1 MDEFKLKAL
10 IASEIQTSMGY
21 LGGELTEQRTK
32 SLEYYFGEPFG
43 NEQDGRSQVISTD
56 VADTIESIL
65 PTIMRTF
72 TASPKAVQCVGNKPG
87 DEAAAKQATDYLN
100 HVFYKDNP
108 GFTLM
113 YTFFKDALLQ
123 KNGIMKI
130 YWDDSLDVERSTY
143 AGLTDDEFAML
154 VADPEVKVLEHTEYD
169 IDDEEAL
176 KEAAD
181 YIEAQGMPSDVQSSG
196 KMHDVVVNRMNKKG
210 QVRIENVPPEEFLIA
225 RNAKTIEDA
234 HFTAHRKYITRSELV
249 EMGFDVD
256 EVKSLPTDNDQRYSE
271 ERTARYEDLD
281 YNSLNRHTASDSANE
296 QILIYE
302 CYIKIDEDEDGIA
315 ELRKVTV
322 AGDSSYKILDN
333 VPFDRQPFVSVT
345 PILVPHRFYGRSVSE
360 LVEDVQLVK
369 STIMRQLL
377 DNMYLTNNNRIAV
390 MDGQV
395 NIDDLLT
402 NRPGGIVRTKQPPQS
417 VIQPLQSQPLNQ
429 QAMPLLEYLD
439 VVREQRTG
447 ITRYS
452 QGMDADSLNKTAS
465 GINQILTQAQLRV
478 ELICRV
484 FAETGVKE
492 LFKKLL
498 ETVIKHETKEKI
510 IRVNEQYVTMM
521 PMEWVNRCN
530 VDIQVGLGTGSK
542 EQELVILNNILERQ
556 LQAINLQKSAAG
568 PMVNLRNVHNTLT
581 KLVEA
586 AGLKNVETYFTDPI
600 IGAQQMP
607 PPQQPPP
614 TEFEKVTLAQ
624 VQGENQRKI
633 LDMQVKEK
641 ELDLKTQQMVLEF
654 ETRIKELEAKYQVQ
668 FDSNAIKREAMTT
681 NKGGQSPQLGDI
693 GDETQRQ
700 QQTFFN
706 PNDSR

>member
-302 CYIKIDEDEDGIA
+302 CYIKLDEDEDGIA

-614 TEFEKVTLAQ
+614 TQFEKVTLAQ

-668 FDSNAIKREAMTT
+668 FDSNAIKREAMST

>member
-1 MDEFKLKAL
+1 MDEYKLKAL

-43 NEQDGRSQVISTD
+43 NEQDGRSQVVSTD

-72 TASPKAVQCVGNKPG
+72 TASPKAVQCIGNKPG

-130 YWDDSLDVERSTY
+130 FWDDSLDVERSTY
-143 AGLTDDEFAML
+143 QGLTDDEFAML
-154 VADPEVKVLEHTEYD
+154 IADPEVKVLEHTEYD

-181 YIEAQGMPSDVQSSG
+181 YIEAQGMPADVQSSG
-196 KMHDVVVNRMNKKG
+196 KMHDVVVNRMKKKG

-249 EMGFDVD
+249 EMGFDPE
-256 EVKSLPTDNDQRYSE
+256 EVKALPTDNDQRYSE
-271 ERTARYEDLD
+271 ERTTRYEDLD
-281 YNSLNRHTASDSANE
+281 YNSLNRHTASDTANE

-447 ITRYS
+447 VTRYS
-452 QGMDADSLNKTAS
+452 QGMDSDSLNKTAS

-492 LFKKLL
+492 LFKKIL
-498 ETVIKHETKEKI
+498 ETVIKYETKEKI
-510 IRVNEQYVTMM
+510 IRVNEQYVAMM
-521 PMEWVNRCN
+521 PMEWINRCN

-542 EQELVILNNILERQ
+542 EQELAILNNILERQ

-586 AGLKNVETYFTDPI
+586 AGLKNVDTYFTDPI

-607 PPQQPPP
+607 APQPPPP

-641 ELDLKTQQMVLEF
+641 EIDLKTQQMVLEF

-668 FDSNAIKREAMTT
+668 FDSNAIKREAMNT

-706 PNDSR
+706 PNNSR

>member
-1 MDEFKLKAL
+1 MDEYKLKAL

-130 YWDDSLDVERSTY
+130 FWDDSLDVERSTY
-143 AGLTDDEFAML
+143 EGLTDDEFAML

-181 YIEAQGMPSDVQSSG
+181 YIEAQGMPAGVQSSG

-225 RNAKTIEDA
+225 RNAKTIEEA

-249 EMGFDVD
+249 EMGFDVE

-271 ERTARYEDLD
+271 ERTTRYEDLD
-281 YNSLNRHTASDSANE
+281 YNSLNRHSTSDTANE

-302 CYIKIDEDEDGIA
+302 CYIKLDEDEDGIA

-377 DNMYLTNNNRIAV
+377 DNMYLTNNNRVAV

-521 PMEWVNRCN
+521 PMEWINRCN

-600 IGAQQMP
+600 IGASQMP
-607 PPQQPPP
+607 PPQPPPP

-641 ELDLKTQQMVLEF
+641 EIDLKTQQMILEF

-668 FDSNAIKREAMTT
+668 FDSNAIKREAMTS
-681 NKGGQSPQLGDI
+681 KSDGQTPQLGDI
-693 GDETQRQ
+693 GEETQRQ

-706 PNDSR
+706 PNNSR

>member
-1 MDEFKLKAL
+1 MDEYKLKAL

-281 YNSLNRHTASDSANE
+281 YNSLNRHTASDTANE

-302 CYIKIDEDEDGIA
+302 CYIKLDEDEDGIA

-498 ETVIKHETKEKI
+498 ETVIKYETKEKI

-600 IGAQQMP
+600 IGASQMP
-607 PPQQPPP
+607 PPQPPPP

-641 ELDLKTQQMVLEF
+641 ELDLKTQQMILEF

-668 FDSNAIKREAMTT
+668 FDSNAIKREAMTS
-681 NKGGQSPQLGDI
+681 KSDGQTPQLGDI
-693 GDETQRQ
+693 GEETQRQ

>member
-1 MDEFKLKAL
+1 MDEYKLKAL

>member
-1 MDEFKLKAL
+1 MDEFKLKAM
-10 IASEIQTSMGY
+10 ISSEIQTSMGY

-43 NEQDGRSQVISTD
+43 NEQDGRSQVVSTD

-72 TASPKAVQCVGNKPG
+72 TASPKAVQCIGNKPG
-87 DEAAAKQATDYLN
+87 DEEAAKQATDYLN

-108 GFTLM
+108 GFTLL

-130 YWDDSLDVERSTY
+130 FWDDSLDVERSTY
-143 AGLTDDEFAML
+143 SGLTDDEFAML

-169 IDDEEAL
+169 IDDEKAL

-181 YIEAQGMPSDVQSSG
+181 YIEAQGMPADVKSSG

-225 RNAKTIEDA
+225 RNAKTIEDS

-249 EMGFDVD
+249 EMGFDAE
-256 EVKSLPTDNDQRYSE
+256 EVKGLPTDNDQRYSQ

-281 YNSLNRHTASDSANE
+281 YNSLNRHTSSDSANE

-447 ITRYS
+447 VTRYS

-498 ETVIKHETKEKI
+498 ETVIKYETKEKI

-521 PMEWVNRCN
+521 PMEWINKCN

-542 EQELVILNNILERQ
+542 EQELAILNNILERQ

-586 AGLKNVETYFTDPI
+586 AGLKNVETFFTDPI

-641 ELDLKTQQMVLEF
+641 EIDLKTQQMILEF

-668 FDSNAIKREAMTT
+668 FDSNAIKREAMTV
-681 NKGGQSPQLGDI
+681 KSVGQTPQLGDI
-693 GDETQRQ
+693 GQETQRQ
-700 QQTFFN
+700 QKTFFN
-706 PNDSR
+706 PNNSR

>member
-1 MDEFKLKAL
+1 MDDQKLKAM
-10 IASEIQTSMGY
+10 IASEIQTAMGY

-32 SLEYYFGEPFG
+32 SLEYYFAEPFG
-43 NEQDGRSQVISTD
+43 NEQDGRSQVVSTD
-56 VADTIESIL
+56 VSDTIESIL

-72 TASPKAVQCVGNKPG
+72 TASPRAVQATANKPG

-108 GFTLM
+108 GFTIL

-123 KNGIMKI
+123 KNGILKV

-143 AGLTDDEFAML
+143 EGLTDDEFAL
-154 VADPEVKVLEHTEYD
+154 LLADPEVKVLEHTEYE
-169 IDDEEAL
+169 IDNEEAL
-176 KEAAD
+176 A
-181 YIEAQGMPSDVQSSG
+181 EAQKFIMDRGMPGDIKSSG
-196 KMHDVVVNRMNKKG
+196 KLHDVVVNRMNKKG
-210 QVRIENVPPEEFLIA
+210 QVRIENVPPEEFLIS
-225 RNAKTIEDA
+225 RSAKTIEDA
-234 HFTAHRKYITRSELV
+234 HFTAHRKFITRSELV
-249 EMGFDVD
+249 EMGFDP
-256 EVKSLPTDNDQRYSE
+256 EIVKNLPTDNDQRYSE
-271 ERTARYEDLD
+271 ERTARYDDLD
-281 YNSLNRHTASDSANE
+281 YNSLNEHSTAEKANE
-296 QILIYE
+296 EILIYE
-302 CYIKIDEDEDGIA
+302 CYIKLDEDEDGIA

-322 AGDSSYKILDN
+322 AGDSSYNILDN
-333 VPFDRQPFVSVT
+333 VPYDRNPFVTIT

-360 LVEDVQLVK
+360 LVEDVQLIK

-377 DNMYLTNNNRIAV
+377 DNMYLTNNNRVAI

-402 NRPGGIVRTKQPPQS
+402 NRPGGVVRTKQPPQS

-484 FAETGVKE
+484 FAETGIKE
-492 LFKKLL
+492 LFNKLL
-498 ETVIKHETKEKI
+498 EVVIKYETKEKI

-521 PMEWVNRCN
+521 PMEWANKCN
-530 VDIQVGLGTGSK
+530 INVQVGLGTGSK

-586 AGLKNVETYFTDPI
+586 AGLKNVETYFTDPV
-600 IGAQQMP
+600 IGAAQMP
-607 PPQQPPP
+607 PPRPPQP

-633 LDMQVKEK
+633 LDTQIKER
-641 ELDLKTQQMVLEF
+641 ELELKTQEMILNF
-654 ETRIKELEAKYQVQ
+654 ETRIKELEAKYQMSI
-668 FDSNAIKREAMTT
+668 DSNAIKRESELQKKEPT
-681 NKGGQSPQLGDI
+681 NQLGDI
-693 GDETQRQ
+693 GQETVRQ
-700 QQTFFN
+700 QQQFFDPKN
-706 PNDSR
+706 Q

>member
-395 NIDDLLT
+395 NIYAL
-402 NRPGGIVRTKQPPQS
+402 
-417 VIQPLQSQPLNQ
+417 
-429 QAMPLLEYLD
+429 
-439 VVREQRTG
+439 
-447 ITRYS
+447 
-452 QGMDADSLNKTAS
+452 
-465 GINQILTQAQLRV
+465 
-478 ELICRV
+478 
-484 FAETGVKE
+484 
-492 LFKKLL
+492 
-498 ETVIKHETKEKI
+498 
-510 IRVNEQYVTMM
+510 
-521 PMEWVNRCN
+521 
-530 VDIQVGLGTGSK
+530 
-542 EQELVILNNILERQ
+542 
-556 LQAINLQKSAAG
+556 
-568 PMVNLRNVHNTLT
+568 
-581 KLVEA
+581 
-586 AGLKNVETYFTDPI
+586 
-600 IGAQQMP
+600 
-607 PPQQPPP
+607 
-614 TEFEKVTLAQ
+614 
-624 VQGENQRKI
+624 
-633 LDMQVKEK
+633 
-641 ELDLKTQQMVLEF
+641 
-654 ETRIKELEAKYQVQ
+654 
-668 FDSNAIKREAMTT
+668 
-681 NKGGQSPQLGDI
+681 
-693 GDETQRQ
+693 
-700 QQTFFN
+700 
-706 PNDSR
+706 

>member
-1 MDEFKLKAL
+1 MDEHKLKAL

-65 PTIMRTF
+65 PTIMRTC

-130 YWDDSLDVERSTY
+130 FWDDSLDVERSTY
-143 AGLTDDEFAML
+143 EGLTDDEFAML

-181 YIEAQGMPSDVQSSG
+181 FIEAQGMPADVQSSG

-225 RNAKTIEDA
+225 RNAKTIEEA

-249 EMGFDVD
+249 EMGFDVE
-256 EVKSLPTDNDQRYSE
+256 EVKGLPTDNDQRYSE
-271 ERTARYEDLD
+271 ERTTRYEDLD
-281 YNSLNRHTASDSANE
+281 YNSLNRHSTSDTANE

-302 CYIKIDEDEDGIA
+302 CYIKLDEDEDGIA

-377 DNMYLTNNNRIAV
+377 DNMYLTNNNRVAV

-521 PMEWVNRCN
+521 PMEWINRCN

-600 IGAQQMP
+600 VGASQMP
-607 PPQQPPP
+607 PPQPPPP

-641 ELDLKTQQMVLEF
+641 ELDLKTQQMILEF

-668 FDSNAIKREAMTT
+668 FDSNAIKREAMTS
-681 NKGGQSPQLGDI
+681 KSDGQTPQLGDI
-693 GDETQRQ
+693 GEETQRQ

-706 PNDSR
+706 PNNSR

>member
-1 MDEFKLKAL
+1 MDEYKLKAL

-225 RNAKTIEDA
+225 RNAKTIEEA

-249 EMGFDVD
+249 EMGFDVE
-256 EVKSLPTDNDQRYSE
+256 EVKGLPTDNDQRYSE
-271 ERTARYEDLD
+271 ERTTRYEDLD
-281 YNSLNRHTASDSANE
+281 YNSLNRHSTSDTANE

-302 CYIKIDEDEDGIA
+302 CYIKLDEDEDGIA

-377 DNMYLTNNNRIAV
+377 DNMYLTNNNRVAV

-521 PMEWVNRCN
+521 PMEWINRCN

-600 IGAQQMP
+600 IGASQMP
-607 PPQQPPP
+607 PPQPPPP

-641 ELDLKTQQMVLEF
+641 ELDLKTQQMILEF

-668 FDSNAIKREAMTT
+668 FDSNAIKREAMTS
-681 NKGGQSPQLGDI
+681 KSDGQTPQLGDI
-693 GDETQRQ
+693 GEETQRQ

>member
-1 MDEFKLKAL
+1 MDEHKLKAL

-130 YWDDSLDVERSTY
+130 FWDDSLDVERSTY
-143 AGLTDDEFAML
+143 EGLTDDEFAML

-181 YIEAQGMPSDVQSSG
+181 FIEAQGMPAGVQSSG

-225 RNAKTIEDA
+225 RNAKTIEEA

-249 EMGFDVD
+249 EMGFDVE
-256 EVKSLPTDNDQRYSE
+256 EVKGLPTDNDQRYSE
-271 ERTARYEDLD
+271 ERTTRYEDLD
-281 YNSLNRHTASDSANE
+281 YNSLNRHSTSDTAND

-302 CYIKIDEDEDGIA
+302 CYIKLDEDEDGIA

-377 DNMYLTNNNRIAV
+377 DNMYLTNNNRVAV

-521 PMEWVNRCN
+521 PMEWINRCN

-600 IGAQQMP
+600 VGASQMP

-668 FDSNAIKREAMTT
+668 FDSNAIKREAMAP
-681 NKGGQSPQLGDI
+681 KSDGQTPQLGDI
-693 GDETQRQ
+693 GEETQRQ

-706 PNDSR
+706 PNNSR

>member
-1 MDEFKLKAL
+1 MDEYKLKAL

-43 NEQDGRSQVISTD
+43 NEQDGRSQVVSTD

-72 TASPKAVQCVGNKPG
+72 TASPKAVQCIGNKPG

-130 YWDDSLDVERSTY
+130 FWDDSLDVERSTY
-143 AGLTDDEFAML
+143 QGLTDDEFAML
-154 VADPEVKVLEHTEYD
+154 VADPEIKVLEHTEYD

-176 KEAAD
+176 KEASD
-181 YIEAQGMPSDVQSSG
+181 FIEAQGMPADVQSSG

-225 RNAKTIEDA
+225 RNAKTIEES
-234 HFTAHRKYITRSELV
+234 HFIAHRKYITRSELV
-249 EMGFDVD
+249 EMGFDPE

-271 ERTARYEDLD
+271 ERTTRYEDLD

-302 CYIKIDEDEDGIA
+302 CYIKLDEDEDGIA

-377 DNMYLTNNNRIAV
+377 DNMYLTNNNRVAV

-439 VVREQRTG
+439 IVREQRTG
-447 ITRYS
+447 VTRYS

-542 EQELVILNNILERQ
+542 EQELAILNNILERQ

-586 AGLKNVETYFTDPI
+586 AGLKNVETFFTDPI
-600 IGAQQMP
+600 VGAQQMP
-607 PPQQPPP
+607 PPQPPPP

-641 ELDLKTQQMVLEF
+641 EIDLKTQQMILEF

-668 FDSNAIKREAMTT
+668 FDSNAIKREAMTS
-681 NKGGQSPQLGDI
+681 KSGGQSAQLGDI

-700 QQTFFN
+700 QKTFFN
-706 PNDSR
+706 PNNT

>member
-1 MDEFKLKAL
+1 MDEHKLKAL

-130 YWDDSLDVERSTY
+130 FWDDSLDVERSTY
-143 AGLTDDEFAML
+143 EGLTDDEFAML

-181 YIEAQGMPSDVQSSG
+181 FIEAQGMPADVQSSG

-225 RNAKTIEDA
+225 RNAKTIEEA

-249 EMGFDVD
+249 EMGFDVE
-256 EVKSLPTDNDQRYSE
+256 EVKGLPTDNDQRYSE
-271 ERTARYEDLD
+271 ERTTRYEDLD
-281 YNSLNRHTASDSANE
+281 YNSLNRHSTSDTANE

-302 CYIKIDEDEDGIA
+302 CYIKLDEDEDGIA

-377 DNMYLTNNNRIAV
+377 DNMYLTNNNRVAV

-521 PMEWVNRCN
+521 PMEWINRCN

-600 IGAQQMP
+600 VGASQMP
-607 PPQQPPP
+607 PPQPPPP

-641 ELDLKTQQMVLEF
+641 ELDLKTQQMILEF

-668 FDSNAIKREAMTT
+668 FDSNAIKREAMTS
-681 NKGGQSPQLGDI
+681 KSDGQTPQLGDI
-693 GDETQRQ
+693 GEETQRQ

-706 PNDSR
+706 PNNSR

>member
-1 MDEFKLKAL
+1 
-10 IASEIQTSMGY
+10 
-21 LGGELTEQRTK
+21 
-32 SLEYYFGEPFG
+32 
-43 NEQDGRSQVISTD
+43 
-56 VADTIESIL
+56 
-65 PTIMRTF
+65 
-72 TASPKAVQCVGNKPG
+72 
-87 DEAAAKQATDYLN
+87 
-100 HVFYKDNP
+100 
-108 GFTLM
+108 
-113 YTFFKDALLQ
+113 
-123 KNGIMKI
+123 
-130 YWDDSLDVERSTY
+130 
-143 AGLTDDEFAML
+143 
-154 VADPEVKVLEHTEYD
+154 
-169 IDDEEAL
+169 
-176 KEAAD
+176 
-181 YIEAQGMPSDVQSSG
+181 
-196 KMHDVVVNRMNKKG
+196 MHDVVVNRMNKKG

-225 RNAKTIEDA
+225 RNAKTIEEA

-249 EMGFDVD
+249 EMGFDAE
-256 EVKSLPTDNDQRYSE
+256 EVKGLPTDNDQRYSE
-271 ERTARYEDLD
+271 ERTTRYEDLD
-281 YNSLNRHTASDSANE
+281 YNSLNRHTTSDTAND

-302 CYIKIDEDEDGIA
+302 CYIKLDEDEDGIA

-377 DNMYLTNNNRIAV
+377 DNMYLTNNNRVAV

-521 PMEWVNRCN
+521 PMEWINRCN

-600 IGAQQMP
+600 VGASQMP

-668 FDSNAIKREAMTT
+668 FDSNAIKREAMAP
-681 NKGGQSPQLGDI
+681 KSDGQTPQLGDI
-693 GDETQRQ
+693 GEETQRQ

-706 PNDSR
+706 PNNSR